1 MQLRLKVVAIMIL
14 TATLVFVENHDTAAQ
29 DDPPDFRMLM
39 NLDLF
44 ASRASDLKDAP
55 ETKGE
60 PPPAPDDSMLDQ
72 IRALN
77 AMGYLGGNHDSAR
90 YAEPHNPTQQQ
101 APPSPPAEG
110 IEGEQ
115 Q

>member
-44 ASRASDLKDAP
+44 ASRSSDVKDAP
-55 ETKGE
+55 EMKGA
-60 PPPAPDDSMLDQ
+60 PASAPDDSMLDQ
-72 IRALN
+72 IRALS
-77 AMGYLGGNHDSAR
+77 AMGYLGDNRGSGYAAPAHPGGESA
-90 YAEPHNPTQQQ
+90 PSN
-101 APPSPPAEG
+101 APVQNF
-110 IEGEQ
+110 EGEQ

>member
-1 MQLRLKVVAIMIL
+1 MKLRLKVVEIMIL

-44 ASRASDLKDAP
+44 ASRSSDVKDAP
-55 ETKGE
+55 EMKGA
-60 PPPAPDDSMLDQ
+60 PASAPDDSMLDQ

-77 AMGYLGGNHDSAR
+77 AMGYLGDNRVSGYAAPAHTGGESA
-90 YAEPHNPTQQQ
+90 PSS
-101 APPSPPAEG
+101 APVQNF
-110 IEGEQ
+110 EGEQ

>member
-1 MQLRLKVVAIMIL
+1 MKLRLKVVAIMIL
-14 TATLVFVENHDTAAQ
+14 TATLVLVENHDTAAQ

-44 ASRASDLKDAP
+44 ASRSSDVKDAP
-55 ETKGE
+55 QIKGA

-72 IRALN
+72 IRALS
-77 AMGYLGGNHDSAR
+77 AMGYLGDNRHVSE
-90 YAEPHNPTQQQ
+90 EP
-101 APPSPPAEG
+101 APSNAPVQNF
-110 IEGEQ
+110 EGEQ

>member
-1 MQLRLKVVAIMIL
+1 MPLRLKVVAIMIL
-14 TATLVFVENHDTAAQ
+14 TATLVFVENHDIAAQ

-44 ASRASDLKDAP
+44 ASRASDVKDAP
-55 ETKGE
+55 ETKG
-60 PPPAPDDSMLDQ
+60 APSSATDDSMLDQ

-77 AMGYLGGNHDSAR
+77 AMGYLGADHDSAR
-90 YAEPHNPTQQQ
+90 YAGPQNSTQQQ
-101 APPSPPAEG
+101 APPSPPVEG
-110 IEGEQ
+110 NEGEQ

>member
-44 ASRASDLKDAP
+44 ASRPSDVKDAP
-55 ETKGE
+55 EMKGA
-60 PPPAPDDSMLDQ
+60 PPPASDDSMLDQ

-77 AMGYLGGNHDSAR
+77 AMGYLGDNRGSVYAAPAHTGGEPAPSSAP
-90 YAEPHNPTQQQ
+90 ENFEGQQQ
-101 APPSPPAEG
+101 
-110 IEGEQ
+110 
-115 Q
+115 

>member
-1 MQLRLKVVAIMIL
+1 MKLRLKVVAVMIL
-14 TATLVFVENHDTAAQ
+14 TATLVFVETHDTAAQ

-44 ASRASDLKDAP
+44 APRPGDVPAAPEIKDAP
-55 ETKGE
+55 A
-60 PPPAPDDSMLDQ
+60 PADDSMLDQ
-72 IRALN
+72 IRALS
-77 AMGYLGGNHDSAR
+77 AMGYLGGNHNPAGYVAPGNLGGEPAPSSA
-90 YAEPHNPTQQQ
+90 
-101 APPSPPAEG
+101 PAEG